1 MNVRPGAVLLGAV
14 GVGAGVLAV
23 GALREATMST
33 HSPVPPESQVE
44 LVVTADDRGA
54 ETGQALHELVEAQIT
69 MCRLEVPSDVVGEV
83 DDLGGGRFRAVLS
96 PGLDQTNRRQFR
108 GCLEDWQIDHV
119 QLDVV
124 TLDDLD

>member
-1 MNVRPGAVLLGAV
+1 RDHRAGPGRAGRGRRPDPQAAAVGGPPVNVRPGAVLLGAV

-96 PGLDQTNRRQFR
+96 PGLDQT
-108 GCLEDWQIDHV
+108 
-119 QLDVV
+119 
-124 TLDDLD
+124 